1 MAQIPKCKH
10 CKQEVLDKSQATKK
24 GSYWYH
30 NSCLEEMER
39 VKKKY
44 KPKEGSDRRIC
55 TDEVQRYM
63 EYSGIE
69 TNNNSLWQIVQKQL
83 NKLLE
88 NNQDY
93 NYRSIAYT
101 LWYCREILELQM
113 NRDTL
118 IIGLVEWNYEKA
130 KQYCEEMIKLK
141 KEIDE
146 FTFEDKEVVIKKS
159 FSNKKKRKMLTF
171 D

>member
-1 MAQIPKCKH
+1 
-10 CKQEVLDKSQATKK
+10 
-24 GSYWYH
+24 
-30 NSCLEEMER
+30 
-39 VKKKY
+39 
-44 KPKEGSDRRIC
+44 
-55 TDEVQRYM
+55 
-63 EYSGIE
+63 
-69 TNNNSLWQIVQKQL
+69 
-83 NKLLE
+83 
-88 NNQDY
+88 
-93 NYRSIAYT
+93 
-101 LWYCREILELQM
+101 M

-146 FTFEDKEVVIKKS
+146 FVFEDKEVVIKKS